1 MLKKYF
7 GDRKFYKM
15 VLLLAIPI
23 MIQNGITNFVNMLDN
38 VMVGQLGTEA
48 MSAVSIVNNLMFV
61 FNLTVFGAI
70 SSAGIFTAQYHGFGD
85 RNGIRNTF
93 RFKLIIIAVT
103 GVIGIVAFIAGGDM
117 LINMFLHDSESAGDL
132 ALTLNYAKTY
142 LAIMLIGL
150 FPYAIS
156 QAYASTLR
164 ETEQTVV
171 PMVASIAA
179 VATNFVFNY
188 IFIFGNFGAP
198 ALGIRGAAIATV
210 ISRFVELAIL
220 VIWTHR
226 HTDRCEFIIGAFRSF
241 RIPAELIRKI
251 VAKGLPLMFN
261 EIFWSTAVTFVTQ
274 AYSMRGL
281 DVVAALNISNT
292 LNNLFNIVYIALGNS
307 IAIVIGNLLG
317 AGKLE
322 EAKDTDRKMIT
333 FSVLCSLGMAI
344 VLAIVAPF
352 IPLLYKTTDAVRE
365 LATYMMWVIAA
376 IMPFCAF
383 CHASY
388 FTLRSGGKVFVTFL
402 LDSVYMWLV
411 VAPIAFCLS
420 RFTSASIF
428 LIYPICHGLEIPKV
442 FFGALLLKKTHWVRQ
457 LVSKSEL

>member
-70 SSAGIFTAQYHGFGD
+70 SSAGIFTAQYHGLGD

-132 ALTLNYAKTY
+132 ALTLDYAKTY

-164 ETEQTVV
+164 ETE
-171 PMVASIAA
+171 
-179 VATNFVFNY
+179 
-188 IFIFGNFGAP
+188 
-198 ALGIRGAAIATV
+198 
-210 ISRFVELAIL
+210 
-220 VIWTHR
+220 
-226 HTDRCEFIIGAFRSF
+226 
-241 RIPAELIRKI
+241 
-251 VAKGLPLMFN
+251 
-261 EIFWSTAVTFVTQ
+261 
-274 AYSMRGL
+274 
-281 DVVAALNISNT
+281 
-292 LNNLFNIVYIALGNS
+292 
-307 IAIVIGNLLG
+307 
-317 AGKLE
+317 
-322 EAKDTDRKMIT
+322 
-333 FSVLCSLGMAI
+333 
-344 VLAIVAPF
+344 
-352 IPLLYKTTDAVRE
+352 
-365 LATYMMWVIAA
+365 
-376 IMPFCAF
+376 
-383 CHASY
+383 
-388 FTLRSGGKVFVTFL
+388 
-402 LDSVYMWLV
+402 
-411 VAPIAFCLS
+411 
-420 RFTSASIF
+420 
-428 LIYPICHGLEIPKV
+428 
-442 FFGALLLKKTHWVRQ
+442 
-457 LVSKSEL
+457 